1 MQLSKTAVC
10 LGSSLVKLWFQH
22 DLVPCSSCKRRLQG
36 PPPLPAGAGL
46 TKSELQDLIYRTVD
60 ANGMQEASGIHIRL
74 MVTRGL

>member
-1 MQLSKTAVC
+1 M
-10 LGSSLVKLWFQH
+10 
-22 DLVPCSSCKRRLQG
+22 
-36 PPPLPAGAGL
+36 PPPLPAAAGL

>member
-1 MQLSKTAVC
+1 M
-10 LGSSLVKLWFQH
+10 
-22 DLVPCSSCKRRLQG
+22 QG
-36 PPPLPAGAGL
+36 PTPLPAAAGL